1 MTTSEQV
8 NFVFRHQPK
17 KSSKSGLLLSYINAD
32 GADMTRSERVM
43 RPLAAFWL
51 PFAYQHYSKASREEL
66 QQLARAA
73 VYQLKLHIQYLE
85 DSFGLNGN
93 SALSKPV
100 QVEVQE
106 VQDNSANGML
116 FSEEFDPFLDTEDF
130 SNEDEI
136 LNQFT

>member
-51 PFAYQHYSKASREEL
+51 PYAYQHCSKASWEEL

-100 QVEVQE
+100 QVK
-106 VQDNSANGML
+106 VQDDSAKGKLN
-116 FSEEFDPFLDTEDF
+116 SEEFDPFLDTEAEDF

>member
-51 PFAYQHYSKASREEL
+51 PFAYQHFSEASWEEL

-93 SALSKPV
+93 SALSEPI
-100 QVEVQE
+100 QVEVQ
-106 VQDNSANGML
+106 DDSAKGKLN
-116 FSEEFDPFLDTEDF
+116 SEEFEPFLDTEDF

>member
-32 GADMTRSERVM
+32 RADMTRSERVM

-51 PFAYQHYSKASREEL
+51 PFAYQHYSKAKASRDEL

-93 SALSKPV
+93 SPLSEPI
-100 QVEVQE
+100 QVK
-106 VQDNSANGML
+106 VQDDSAKGKLN
-116 FSEEFDPFLDTEDF
+116 SEEFDPFLDTEDF

-136 LNQFT
+136 LDQFT

>member
-51 PFAYQHYSKASREEL
+51 PFAYQHCSKASRDEL

-93 SALSKPV
+93 SPLSEPI
-100 QVEVQE
+100 QVEAK
-106 VQDNSANGML
+106 DNSANGKL
-116 FSEEFDPFLDTEDF
+116 NSEEFDPFLDAEDF

>member
-51 PFAYQHYSKASREEL
+51 PFAYQHCSKASREEL

-93 SALSKPV
+93 SALSEPI
-100 QVEVQE
+100 QVEAQE
-106 VQDNSANGML
+106 DSARGKLN
-116 FSEEFDPFLDTEDF
+116 SEEFDPFLDTEDF

>member
-51 PFAYQHYSKASREEL
+51 PFAYQHCSKASREEL

-93 SALSKPV
+93 SALSEPI
-100 QVEVQE
+100 QVK
-106 VQDNSANGML
+106 VQDDSAKGKLN
-116 FSEEFDPFLDTEDF
+116 SEEFDPFLDTEDF

-136 LNQFT
+136 LNQFN